1 MARADLQVE
10 NNKKNRYS
18 ESVLAG
24 LFDPESSFNH
34 NEAAS
39 ECCVCH
45 RNVAAADEGRKDGL
59 CSNCRAL
66 LELGKASFMDDKVL
80 AVCSNRI
87 SGCIAVPGYKRV
99 LYLKIIAAK
108 DLEKFKQHNKLAY
121 LTVLKAELP
130 ITARISASAAAITAC
145 ATQKAAGCPI

>member
-1 MARADLQVE
+1 MAAMLWRVPICRWKTIKRTATRKRLELVGRQLGSDVMARADLQVE

-18 ESVLAG
+18 EAVLAG

-66 LELGKASFMDDKVL
+66 LELGKAS
-80 AVCSNRI
+80 
-87 SGCIAVPGYKRV
+87 
-99 LYLKIIAAK
+99 
-108 DLEKFKQHNKLAY
+108 
-121 LTVLKAELP
+121 
-130 ITARISASAAAITAC
+130 
-145 ATQKAAGCPI
+145 